1 MESTNKDLYDEINI
15 KNLFEVLSNRKLF
28 ILITTVVFSFISLSY
43 ALILP
48 DKYVSIAVLAPANE
62 ENYNSGGLSSLSSLA
77 GVSGLGL
84 SSNILAKK
92 TEAIKR
98 IESYE
103 FFSKYFLPS
112 IKLQDLMAVDKWYKN
127 TNTIYYNSR
136 KFVEEKNIWTEKDKP
151 SIQDSYQEY
160 RKILTIFDDK
170 KTSFV
175 TISIEHFSPNISKQ
189 WTEILLE
196 QIDENMRSNDRVNAV
211 KSIDFLKTRL
221 ESTKLE
227 EIRAVIS
234 NLIASQEK
242 ILMLSETSS
251 NYIFKVIDSPY
262 APEENLKPNR
272 LIILIVGTFFGFL
285 SAVIYTL
292 LRYLFRKD

>member
-28 ILITTVVFSFISLSY
+28 ILITTTVFSFISLSY

-48 DKYVSIAVLAPANE
+48 DKYVSIAVLAPADE

-112 IKLQDLMAVDKWYKN
+112 IRLQDLMAVDKWDKN

-136 KFVEEKNIWTEKDKP
+136 KFDAEKNIWTKKDKP

-196 QIDENMRSNDRVNAV
+196 QIDENMRSNDRVNAI